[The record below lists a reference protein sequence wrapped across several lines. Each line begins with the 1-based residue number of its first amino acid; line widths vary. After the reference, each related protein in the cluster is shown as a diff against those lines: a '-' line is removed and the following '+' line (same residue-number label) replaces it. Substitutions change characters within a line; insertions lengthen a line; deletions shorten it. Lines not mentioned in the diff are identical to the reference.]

1 MEMEK
6 ILFVP
11 VLLPFLCGLYMFVRP
26 FEQRK
31 SRNIY
36 VFCVTAITSA
46 VVIALVLSGVEG
58 TQQIIRLDSDLNLC
72 FRMDGLSR
80 VFALIVSI
88 LWPIAVLY
96 SFEYMSLEKD
106 ENRFFAFYTIT
117 YGVVMGIAEAENYF
131 TLYLFYELLTLAT
144 LPLVMHEMDAQAR
157 FAGKRYILYSM
168 SGAALSFIAMV
179 LTAKNGSLSYALGGN
194 GSMTGKLA
202 ETVFLLGFFGFGV
215 KAAVVPLHSWLPTA
229 GVAPTP
235 VTALLHAVAVV
246 NSGVFAILRLIYY
259 CVGCEALSGTTAQY
273 IAMGFASLT
282 IVYGSMMALR
292 QRNLKRRLAY
302 STVSNLSYILFGAV
316 LMCPA
321 GLASALMH
329 MAVHSVTKII
339 LFFCAGA
346 LLCATHHKKR
356 NIDDYEGYGKK
367 LPLLFSVFSVAS
379 LALIGV
385 PPMGGFTSKWMIAKA
400 AAAVNTPMA
409 WVGNAALCISAF
421 LTGLYLIG
429 LLIRAFWPGEKA
441 VVTPDS
447 EVHKNGW
454 QINVSLIILTVL
466 LILVSGF
473 ANEIYACFAGI
484 AGLM

>member
-1 MEMEK
+1 MGK
-6 ILFVP
+6 FLFVP
-11 VLLPFLCGLYMFVRP
+11 VLLPFICGLFMFARP

-31 SRNIY
+31 TRNIY
-36 VFCVTAITSA
+36 VFCVTVLTSII
-46 VVIALVLSGVEG
+46 VIALVLSGTEG
-58 TQQIIRLDSDLNLC
+58 TQQLLALDDKLSLT

-96 SFEYMSLEKD
+96 SFEYMSLERD
-106 ENRFFAFYTIT
+106 ENRFFAFYTVT

-144 LPLVMHEMDAQAR
+144 LPLVMHEMDGKAR

-179 LTAKNGSLSYALGGN
+179 LVSKNGSLSYSLGGS
-194 GSMTGKLA
+194 GAVSGELA
-202 ETVFLLGFFGFGV
+202 QIVFLLGFFGFGV

-259 CVGCEALSGTTAQY
+259 CVGADVLSGTTAQCV
-273 IAMGFASLT
+273 AMGFACLT
-282 IVYGSMMALR
+282 IVYGSAMALR

-302 STVSNLSYILFGAV
+302 STVSNLSYILFGAT
-316 LMCPA
+316 LMCPE

-329 MAVHSVTKII
+329 MAIHSVTKII

-346 LLCATHHKKR
+346 LLCSTHHKKR
-356 NIDDYEGYGKK
+356 DIDDYEGYGKK
-367 LPLLFSVFSVAS
+367 LPLLFAVFAVAS
-379 LALIGV
+379 LSLIGV
-385 PPMGGFTSKWMIAKA
+385 PPMGGFTSKWMIANA
-400 AAAVNTPMA
+400 AANVNTAMA
-409 WVGNAALCISAF
+409 WTGNGALCVSAF

-429 LLIRAFWPGEKA
+429 VIIRAFWPTENA
-441 VVTPDS
+441 IVTPDN

-454 QINVSLIILTVL
+454 QINLSLVVLTVL
-466 LILVSGF
+466 LILVSAFGK
-473 ANEIYACFAGI
+473 EIYAAFCAI
-484 AGLM
+484 AGNI

>member
-1 MEMEK
+1 MEK
-6 ILFVP
+6 ILFLP
-11 VLLPFLCGLYMFVRP
+11 VLLPFLCGLFMFIRP
-26 FEQRK
+26 FEQRRA
-31 SRNIY
+31 RNIY
-36 VFCVTAITSA
+36 VFSVTALTSIL
-46 VVIALVLSGVEG
+46 VFALVLSGGEG
-58 TQQIIRLDSDLNLC
+58 TQRLLWLDSELSFA

-106 ENRFFAFYTIT
+106 KNRFFAFYTIT

-144 LPLVMHEMDAQAR
+144 LPLVMHEMDGKAR

-179 LTAKNGSLSYALGGN
+179 IAAKNGSLSYTLGG
-194 GSMTGKLA
+194 TGDLSGRLA
-202 ETVFLLGFFGFGV
+202 QTVFLLGFFGFGV
-215 KAAVVPLHSWLPTA
+215 KAAIVPGHAWLPTA

-246 NSGVFAILRLIYY
+246 NSGVFAVLRLIYY
-259 CVGCEALSGTTAQY
+259 FVGADVLSGTAAQK
-273 IAMGFASLT
+273 IAMGFACVT
-282 IVYGSMMALR
+282 IVYGSLMALR
-292 QRNLKRRLAY
+292 NRNLKRRLAY
-302 STVSNLSYILFGAV
+302 STVSNLSYILFAAT

-329 MAVHSVTKII
+329 MAVHSATKII

-346 LLCATHHKKR
+346 LLCAAHRQKR
-356 NIDDYEGYGKK
+356 NIEDYEGWGKK
-367 LPLLFSVFSVAS
+367 LPLLFGVFALAS
-379 LALIGV
+379 LSLIGI

-400 AAAVNTPMA
+400 AAEVGTPMA
-409 WVGNAALCISAF
+409 WVGIAALCVSAF

-429 LLIRAFWPGEKA
+429 VLIRAFWPTEKT
-441 VVTPDS
+441 VVTPDG

-466 LILVSGF
+466 LILVSAF
-473 ANEIYACFAGI
+473 NEEIYAAFCAVAGFV
-484 AGLM
+484 